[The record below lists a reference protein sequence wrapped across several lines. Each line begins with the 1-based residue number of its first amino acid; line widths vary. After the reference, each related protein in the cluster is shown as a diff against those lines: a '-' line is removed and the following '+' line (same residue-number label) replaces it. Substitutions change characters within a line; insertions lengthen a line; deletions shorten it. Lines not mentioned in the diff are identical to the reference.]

1 MCLWHPNV
9 VSFFFFFFF
18 TGQEKIG
25 RDSAYEQ
32 EGKVQFVMDAVYA
45 MSHALHKMHQDLC
58 SGYPGL
64 CPRMSSVDGKKL
76 LNYIR
81 AVNFSGECK
90 MSLMCYSPFET
101 SPRKLLSGWWFTLR
115 LGGLLCVWEV
125 QKYSTKKHDE
135 IWQFEEEGI
144 QMQQKL
150 FCVIGIWIELDIF
163 FSSMI

>member
-1 MCLWHPNV
+1 MFHGKCACGIQMWYHF
-9 VSFFFFFFF
+9 SFFFF

-135 IWQFEEEGI
+135 IQYGSLRKRESKCSRNCFVWLEY
-144 QMQQKL
+144 
-150 FCVIGIWIELDIF
+150 ELN
-163 FSSMI
+163 